1 MKKRAL
7 SWLLALTMLL
17 TLAPQTLPVWA
28 SATGEKSS
36 TATQTESKLSANTY
50 SALGLSRN
58 VDTSALPKGQQPYGK
73 AEPGN
78 TVATNVINELY
89 VNFNGSIHYGWS
101 ILDNIP
107 MEYRDDCEGNWTNS
121 RNFYG
126 AMDYWRPNQQPV
138 HYGNGNKKEGALFAE
153 NGSKTGGVHDDHLG
167 KSINSANKHLTYQY
181 SKSEAFSPNTGK
193 DNYVAEMT
201 IDSGSQVYLYIYQ
214 VEGGNKRYVRGKKV
228 CNASASGGDA
238 NDKTNIIY
246 NWEYDAMYDI
256 AAGDMDGDGYDEIA
270 VYAQNK
276 VYVYS
281 FKGGNLSSSPI
292 ATHDVTPPK
301 GTSSDARYKKLKTAV
316 VTLAFGDL
324 NADDKDELVIA
335 ENMTYG
341 SSNPA
346 QDNKVEIYALE
357 DSTLTSKENITLY
370 TTANA
375 TPFVNEVRIRYA
387 NVATGD
393 IDGDYQDELI
403 IAGYISANGNGQCSK
418 ENVAYMV
425 VKGDSKNNFENSG
438 WKRANHTIDL
448 LDRVVDN
455 KDQLIPP
462 VALTCAATQGVGHAE
477 QLFLGGWL
485 YSVNLGTSKNL
496 SDVTLTDLTQMSTN
510 REYKKDNGNKANK
523 EEIFVVNVVA
533 GNFNGNRNG
542 QEQIVYAFGMKH
554 DDSDRYW
561 YDIGYL
567 NKKDPGSTDADK
579 SSGYW
584 YGQEQVMNYESSY
597 NRDSSKARASLYL
610 SLTAVDCDDDSTLMR
625 YKGQTVTWTKPEV
638 LTVLQSAPYFQDLQ
652 DTRDYLNQGQTA
664 YGKGYGTGDKVT
676 TGASLKVG
684 TYVSYE
690 QDFSIFGVK
699 VASIQAEA
707 QSTHEFEYGFEAEKQ
722 KSIDIKYSGSA
733 GDDYAVVYAVP
744 YMEYQYETWVP
755 GYTVTRDNLNTYIAQ
770 KLGKAEGDVTDT
782 DRQKVM
788 DEFGITIGTI
798 VEGSWQPSSVM
809 VPMEPKTVL
818 ISVDA
823 YDEIAEQTEGLEP
836 IRGNILNSTPGE
848 PATYDTFGLRSEFER
863 IGTDQAVTTGKGGN
877 ISIEGSTETTKTH
890 NFNYSYEFEAKLG
903 AGAGGL
909 TVGVLGGFGA
919 NVGGGFSESTSKS
932 CAATVDNLPSDANK
946 YGFDWRF
953 GTREATLNGNPVLV
967 LEYQLSNVAQ
977 PPSMPR
983 NLRVDSVTAESVT
996 LKWDKVVG
1004 SGAYDIYQVSTTD
1017 PETKYFRARVPGTA
1031 DSYTDTNVNPNN
1043 SYTYCVQNISQ
1054 AGTKSI
1060 YSTTV
1065 KAITLTDAN
1074 GSFVIKQQ
1082 PGNKDNSIQT
1092 YVGGT
1097 ATATIEAEYL
1107 KNGEPK
1113 SLSYIWQQ
1121 YDTATKKWV
1130 SCSSGYGERLELSN
1144 VTEDMDG
1151 TKYRCQVLYDAN
1163 LYIYT
1168 DPVTLTI
1175 GKANSATTLE
1185 SNKTNQTVNA
1195 SYVKTETVTTGKTTG
1210 PLKETIND
1218 VTYLVYTK
1226 GNDITVYMKDG
1237 TYYSKNANN
1246 TVTELEQTPE
1256 NVQLTYVVKT
1266 TTSAT
1271 GDQPATETVEEKNI
1285 LFSKMEKDETFNAS
1299 EANVTYVYQAE
1310 PKNTSGDG
1318 EGSTDSES
1326 TAETYTAT
1334 EKYIVTDNTNVVVYH
1349 CQEAEKGDKP
1359 AIDFW
1364 FVSETNDASVT
1375 TQYAAD
1381 VQTATKLKIGNDDV
1395 DINDLV
1401 QATTEVDIVKTE
1413 ETYKEGD
1420 KVTLTATP
1428 SDQSQ
1433 PGLELSGKVVFK
1445 IVNSIGDGSKT
1456 VDAVIGEDGTA
1467 TAEWIPTA
1475 AGVYTITAAYEGN
1488 EKYMGSV
1495 SSQTITINVVVPEQ
1509 KTLMIDSPNSM
1520 TYGDAAIEL
1529 KTTLLKGAKNSES
1542 ASVETNLSKVTY
1554 SVKNADGTEV
1564 STGSTFDPTAAGTY
1578 TVTATY
1584 TIGSETLTATKSIV
1598 VNKRTV
1604 TIVPKVEGTGTTKT
1618 ATYSLANCMTSDES
1632 LFTNKIQVTCAGTAP
1647 NAVAGE
1653 YPYTVTYTPGEN
1665 EAAINSKYIVVIDT
1679 MHPYVLKDD
1688 MVTVTDK
1695 TSSNNGTVTL
1705 RYRSSSTDSYVDVYG
1720 DSVPK
1725 NAEVIAVASPKAGYR
1740 VKQWKVDE
1748 RAVTTGEGGTL
1759 NTAQTITVAQSAT
1772 TNHTVEAE
1780 FELVY
1785 HTLSFEV
1792 TDGSKQTGTVT
1803 AKYLKDSVESGTFVS
1818 GKQVSYFDRV
1828 QLTAKVN
1835 DGLSIKEW
1843 RITRNNGTPET
1854 LKIENEVYTGN
1865 SYVLS
1870 SITADTKVTVVTEN
1884 QTACTVNIHLV
1895 NTNGEPL
1902 TRGQVAFNGATQEAN
1917 PQGTFTYSGHKN
1929 DNLTV
1934 ALTLPSGLV
1943 VDEWLRKDDET
1954 NTSSALQ
1961 IGSFSNNKTT
1971 WNIVNL
1977 PTSLDLTVKCSTP
1990 NSYTVTKSTIVQSGT
2005 EDETGGTIEVY
2016 QIGRGDQVNAV
2027 LQGSDLLVKVKPVNG
2042 YQLLDVTC
2050 NNTSQMSQMG
2060 SGNEFRINGVN
2071 ENIIIVATFVKKPV
2085 VTFTAGSK
2093 GTIEVS
2099 NGPSVSGGTVP
2110 YGYKNNIVF
2119 TAKPEHGYEVDS
2131 WTVTGVTDPQGTPV
2145 ANSDNQ
2151 TYTYTPGAEGIT
2163 GDLTVTVSFK
2173 ALPKATVHFSVFD
2186 QTPSSGT
2193 HGTLTASVTRKGMD
2207 SYKVENSN
2215 TGSLEV
2221 YRDSVV
2227 RFTATPDSGYK
2238 VGVWQLNDAQWE
2250 NQPELEITGETT
2262 SPQNVQV
2269 QFDLIGDKVTYGFK
2283 SDGASDKAQI
2293 SAKYTPQGSSKE
2305 QDFKT
2310 ESTPGED
2317 GNITFTV
2324 SELDTDYEIEG
2335 WYVDGKKQDGETG
2348 PTFTHAVTKNVGLEV
2363 QVKIIR
2369 KSYPVKFSAT
2379 NGTVLA
2385 TVEGASITSGASVV
2399 GDKRVTF
2406 TATPVSNTGYTFAG
2420 WTVNGDEQDR
2430 MSTTLTLTI
2439 TQATT
2444 VSAKFTLNTVSYAVN
2459 YGVVGTETDRHGTLT
2474 AKVGSQTFTSGEPK
2488 PADSTVVFTAQP
2500 ESGYRVKGWYS
2511 NEGGTTAIDGTKVE
2525 QETYTIDS
2533 LTAEANVYVAFEKI
2547 PTYEITVTT
2556 TGLGHVT
2563 AKVNH
2568 VDAEITGGK
2577 LTVNHHDNVV
2587 FTAVP
2592 DTKQNLTNWTLDGDN
2607 KGNSSMTLTLDDVTN
2622 THDVTANFA
2631 TSQRITFRTIYDDSK
2646 GTLTAQA
2653 GYNTSLETI
2662 NASSTTGIQVDN
2674 GKKIVLTAKP
2684 NSGYMVE
2691 KWIVNTTEV
2700 TRTNMEDL
2708 GVTMEHYL
2716 SNELTIDNLSK
2727 STTVE
2732 VKFKQYNGH
2741 TIPGSNTGYTVTVV
2755 KYNPDTTYEGEN
2767 SGKVRKD
2774 GDITFTV
2781 SPATG
2786 YTGITKLMIN
2796 GYDCIEKSG
2805 TVSGC
2810 TAVTVDKIENGE
2822 VTVTVKGVTQDI
2834 SLTAEALKLQ
2844 TENKD
2849 LTEVPSGLS
2858 TKYTNLGPLENDLRA
2873 SVKTRNSK
2881 VENIRLLDIE
2891 LQYWNGSTWEKVTDK
2906 AHFPAG
2912 GITVEVPYSKLG
2924 DATKDDNFTVIH
2936 MLTVG
2941 MNGKQPGDVEEITPI
2956 TKGENGISFHVTSLS
2971 PFAIGWVKYVA
2982 PTPGGGGGGGGGG
2995 AVSTYTLTFDTN
3007 GGSAIDK
3014 ITKDSGTTIDLAAYK
3029 PTRAGYTFAGWFSD
3043 KALTKAVTSV
3053 KLTANTTVY
3062 AKWTQSGG
3070 TAENPF
3076 VDVKEGAYYY
3086 DAVLWAVEQKITSGT
3101 SATTFSPDASCTRAQ
3116 MVTFLWRAAGSP
3128 KVENGK
3134 NPFTDVKADAYYYD
3148 AVLWAVEKGVTS
3160 GTSATTFS
3168 PDATVTRGQTVTFL
3182 YRNAGSP
3189 EVSGTMP
3196 FTDVEA
3202 DAYYAKAV
3210 QWAVQQKITTG
3221 TSETTFSPMSDC
3233 TRGQIVTFL
3242 YRAK

>member
-101 ILDNIP
+101 VLDNLT
-107 MEYRDDCEGNWTNS
+107 MQYKDGEGINWTS
-121 RNFYG
+121 SDNFYG
-126 AMDYWRPNQQPV
+126 AMGYWRPNQQTV
-138 HYGNGNKKEGALFAE
+138 KYSTGSSTKGALFAT
-153 NGSKTGGVHDDHLG
+153 NKTAGEHDDHLG

-201 IDSGSQVYLYIYQ
+201 IDSASQVYLYIYQ
-214 VEGGNKRYVRGKKV
+214 VEGGNKRYVRSKFV
-228 CNASASGGDA
+228 CDARPSGGDA
-238 NDKTNIIY
+238 SDKTNIIY

-270 VYAQNK
+270 VYAQNC

-281 FKGGNLSSSPI
+281 FEDGTLSELIKKETVKPEVVNEGGG
-292 ATHDVTPPK
+292 K
-301 GTSSDARYKKLKTAV
+301 YKKLKTAV

-335 ENMTYG
+335 ENIGYGANNIADGKVGIYTLKTDESTKKNTLVKAMQDDISLGIPG
-341 SSNPA
+341 SSGIFN
-346 QDNKVEIYALE
+346 
-357 DSTLTSKENITLY
+357 
-370 TTANA
+370 NA
-375 TPFVNEVRIRYA
+375 APMVRYA

-403 IAGYISANGNGQCSK
+403 IAGYISSK
-418 ENVAYMV
+418 MPNATCNRGDIAYMI
-425 VKGDSKNNFENSG
+425 VKGGSDNQFTHSDWKAVDKNKN
-438 WKRANHTIDL
+438 RIDL

-462 VALTCAATQGVGHAE
+462 VALTCAATQGVGYAE
-477 QLFLGGWL
+477 QVFLGGYL
-485 YSVNLGTSKNL
+485 YSVTGANEQKTNVENYSLNA
-496 SDVTLTDLTQMSTN
+496 LTRISTN
-510 REYKKDNGNKANK
+510 REYKKDNGDKANK

-567 NKKDPGSTDADK
+567 NKKAPGPTDADQ

-597 NRDSSKARASLYL
+597 NRDDNKARASLYL
-610 SLTAVDCDDDSTLMR
+610 SLAAVDCDNDSTLMR

-652 DTRDYLNQGQTA
+652 DTRDYINQGQTG
-664 YGKGYGTGDKVT
+664 YGKGSSSSSSAIAGT
-676 TGASLKVG
+676 SLKVG
-684 TYVSYE
+684 TYVSFE
-690 QDFSIFGVK
+690 QDFSVFGVK

-707 QSTHEFEYGFEAEKQ
+707 QSTHEFEYEFQSTKE
-722 KSIDIKYSGSA
+722 KSIEVRYSGSA

-755 GYTVTRDNLNTYIAQ
+755 GYTVTDDNLNTYIAQ
-770 KLGKAEGDVTDT
+770 KLGKEEGAVTPEE
-782 DRQKVM
+782 RAKVKQ
-788 DEFGITIGTI
+788 EFGITVGTK

-809 VPMEPKTVL
+809 VPMKPATVL
-818 ISVDA
+818 ITVDD
-823 YDEIAEQTEGLEP
+823 YDAIAEQTEGLEP

-848 PATYDTFGLRSEFER
+848 PATYDKINSRGNFNK
-863 IGTDQAVTTGKGGN
+863 IGDQQRVTTAEGGN
-877 ISIEGSTETTKTH
+877 VSLEATTADTTAH
-890 NFNYSYEFEAKLG
+890 TFAYNYEFEAKAG
-903 AGAGGL
+903 AGAGGV
-909 TVGVLGGFGA
+909 TVGVLAGLGTTA
-919 NVGGGFSESTSKS
+919 GGGISSSQS
-932 CAATVDNLPSDANK
+932 NSYSATVDNLPKDASK
-946 YGFDWRF
+946 YGFAWQF
-953 GTREATLNGNPVLV
+953 GYRKAKLNNNDVLV
-967 LEYQLSNVAQ
+967 LEYQLDNVAQ
-977 PPSMPR
+977 LPSMPK

-1082 PGNKDNSIQT
+1082 PGDKDNSIQT

-1334 EKYIVTDNTNVVVYH
+1334 EKYIVTDNNDVVVYH
-1349 CQEAEKGDKP
+1349 CQKDAEGETP

-1364 FVSETNDASVT
+1364 FVQSGDNK
-1375 TQYAAD
+1375 YAAD
-1381 VQTATKLKIGNDDV
+1381 VQTATKLKIGNDYV

-1401 QATTEVDIVKTE
+1401 QATMEVPVVKTE
-1413 ETYKEGD
+1413 EIYKEGD

-1428 SDQSQ
+1428 SDPSQS
-1433 PGLELSGKVVFK
+1433 GLKLSGKVVFK

-1456 VDAVIGEDGTA
+1456 VDATIGDNGTA

-1495 SSQTITINVVVPEQ
+1495 SGQTITINVVVPEQ

-1520 TYGDAAIEL
+1520 TYGDAAIKL
-1529 KTTLLKGAKNSES
+1529 KTTLLKGATTDDPT
-1542 ASVETNLSKVTY
+1542 SVATSLSNGVTY
-1554 SVKNADGTEV
+1554 SVKNADGTAV
-1564 STGSTFDPTAAGTY
+1564 PIAGSTFDPTAAGTY

-1604 TIVPKVEGTGTTKT
+1604 TIVPKVDKDTKNTSFEPVGIANDTDKALFSLKTKQNQTGNVDI
-1618 ATYSLANCMTSDES
+1618 S
-1632 LFTNKIQVTCAGTAP
+1632 CAGINTTA
-1647 NAVAGE
+1647 AGE
-1653 YPYTVTYTPGEN
+1653 YRITVTYTATPEIDKN
-1665 EAAINSKYIVVIDT
+1665 YIVVCDNTQVYEIKDNVVKVT
-1679 MHPYVLKDD
+1679 NATNNSNGSVELKYSLKD
-1688 MVTVTDK
+1688 
-1695 TSSNNGTVTL
+1695 SNDLV
-1705 RYRSSSTDSYVDVYG
+1705 SVYG
-1720 DSVPK
+1720 TSMDIPK
-1725 NAEVIAVASPKAGYR
+1725 NAKLIAVASPKRGYR
-1740 VKQWKVDE
+1740 VEKWTEKVGEAQEDTIFSSGNVYETSNTITIPSGKLQTDKYSIRADFAEVYYNLTIGFQPDKTGSIEAYYLTDDGMKGDTFYSSTSPSLTPTTATKKLSPLKKVRITATPSKDQVISGWKIYSGTDSE
-1748 RAVTTGEGGTL
+1748 GTL
-1759 NTAQTITVAQSAT
+1759 VKNDDGT
-1772 TNHTVEAE
+1772 T
-1780 FELVY
+1780 
-1785 HTLSFEV
+1785 
-1792 TDGSKQTGTVT
+1792 
-1803 AKYLKDSVESGTFVS
+1803 
-1818 GKQVSYFDRV
+1818 
-1828 QLTAKVN
+1828 
-1835 DGLSIKEW
+1835 
-1843 RITRNNGTPET
+1843 
-1854 LKIENEVYTGN
+1854 YTGN
-1865 SYVLS
+1865 TYTVS
-1870 SITADTKVTVVTEN
+1870 SINANTKVEVETAKKTEKAIKVT
-1884 QTACTVNIHLV
+1884 LV
-1895 NTNGEPL
+1895 GQDGVKLGE
-1902 TRGQVAFNGATQEAN
+1902 QASVSFNGGAATISEDGN
-1917 PQGTFTYSGHKN
+1917 YTYSTAQHDN
-1929 DNLTV
+1929 VVINLTV
-1934 ALTLPSGLV
+1934 PDSL
-1943 VDEWLRKDDET
+1943 
-1954 NTSSALQ
+1954 
-1961 IGSFSNNKTT
+1961 
-1971 WNIVNL
+1971 IVNNWTAGEGQTIPGNL
-1977 PTSLDLTVKCSTP
+1977 STDKKTLSISDLQDSLDLTVHCKAP
-1990 NSYTVTKSTIVQSGT
+1990 NSYGVTVEQKIGDATVTDALPATITIKKNGTDDTVNWSSSDDNKVPEATILRVIIQEKEGYELQSVSCNGTVQTTQDT
-2005 EDETGGTIEVY
+2005 EGGKAFT
-2016 QIGRGDQVNAV
+2016 
-2027 LQGSDLLVKVKPVNG
+2027 
-2042 YQLLDVTC
+2042 
-2050 NNTSQMSQMG
+2050 
-2060 SGNEFRINGVN
+2060 INGVYAGVN
-2071 ENIIIVATFVKKPV
+2071 IVATFVKLEEYT
-2085 VTFTAGSK
+2085 VTFSVVDT
-2093 GTIEVS
+2093 
-2099 NGPSVSGGTVP
+2099 NGDEEGGT
-2110 YGYKNNIVF
+2110 N
-2119 TAKPEHGYEVDS
+2119 
-2131 WTVTGVTDPQGTPV
+2131 
-2145 ANSDNQ
+2145 
-2151 TYTYTPGAEGIT
+2151 GI
-2163 GDLTVTVSFK
+2163 
-2173 ALPKATVHFSVFD
+2173 
-2186 QTPSSGT
+2186 
-2193 HGTLTASVTRKGMD
+2193 LTAIAERKG
-2207 SYKVENSN
+2207 
-2215 TGSLEV
+2215 
-2221 YRDSVV
+2221 
-2227 RFTATPDSGYK
+2227 
-2238 VGVWQLNDAQWE
+2238 
-2250 NQPELEITGETT
+2250 
-2262 SPQNVQV
+2262 
-2269 QFDLIGDKVTYGFK
+2269 
-2283 SDGASDKAQI
+2283 KA
-2293 SAKYTPQGSSKE
+2293 
-2305 QDFKT
+2305 
-2310 ESTPGED
+2310 
-2317 GNITFTV
+2317 
-2324 SELDTDYEIEG
+2324 YEIGSE
-2335 WYVDGKKQDGETG
+2335 
-2348 PTFTHAVTKNVGLEV
+2348 N
-2363 QVKIIR
+2363 
-2369 KSYPVKFSAT
+2369 
-2379 NGTVLA
+2379 TVY
-2385 TVEGASITSGASVV
+2385 EGAT
-2399 GDKRVTF
+2399 VTF
-2406 TATPVSNTGYTFAG
+2406 TATPAKGYCVKEWQINNQPKQNYLGKTLTLKPEDITENTEVTVQFTPIGDTATFSAGENGRITSVKLGEQEVSNFAGGFTLTPGASIEVTAEPETGYEVEQWLVNGIEQSETGNTFTYTAQATG
-2420 WTVNGDEQDR
+2420 SVGAAISVSFQQVKYPVTWEGANGRVAATGYDGSSAEIRGGTNVTFTATPENGYKFDHWTVNGVRD
-2430 MSTTLTLTI
+2430 TT
-2439 TQATT
+2439 ATT
-2444 VSAKFTLNTVSYAVN
+2444 NAFKWKLPNGQAADTPVTAYNIQAVCVPDTQSYTVTYAAEAPEN
-2459 YGVVGTETDRHGTLT
+2459 GTVTTPGGDSGSITVASGTNL
-2474 AKVGSQTFTSGEPK
+2474 TFTAHPNQYYHVKTWKLDNIPVDGS
-2488 PADSTVVFTAQP
+2488 ANQNTYTLSNVAAAHTVTVVFAKAVKY
-2500 ESGYRVKGWYS
+2500 EVGYAV
-2511 NEGGTTAIDGTKVE
+2511 IDGAGQIIATE
-2525 QETYTIDS
+2525 NG
-2533 LTAEANVYVAFEKI
+2533 AELKLKANQKQD
-2547 PTYEITVTT
+2547 
-2556 TGLGHVT
+2556 
-2563 AKVNH
+2563 
-2568 VDAEITGGK
+2568 VDAASK
-2577 LTVNHHDNVV
+2577 LVFAAKPTTQNMVAEWTVN
-2587 FTAVP
+2587 
-2592 DTKQNLTNWTLDGDN
+2592 
-2607 KGNSSMTLTLDDVTN
+2607 N
-2622 THDVTANFA
+2622 T
-2631 TSQRITFRTIYDDSK
+2631 
-2646 GTLTAQA
+2646 
-2653 GYNTSLETI
+2653 
-2662 NASSTTGIQVDN
+2662 
-2674 GKKIVLTAKP
+2674 P
-2684 NSGYMVE
+2684 
-2691 KWIVNTTEV
+2691 V
-2700 TRTNMEDL
+2700 TRTNMEEL

-2716 SNELTIDNLSK
+2716 SNTLTIDSLDKNV
-2727 STTVE
+2727 TVK
-2732 VKFKQYNGH
+2732 VKFIQYAPISIPTAGTDYTIDATNGRV
-2741 TIPGSNTGYTVTVV
+2741 PAE
-2755 KYNPDTTYEGEN
+2755 TYAGAPET
-2767 SGKVRKD
+2767 KIRKN
-2774 GDITFTV
+2774 GDLTFTV
-2781 SPATG
+2781 KPNGDEHYMTIG
-2786 YTGITKLMIN
+2786 TLVIN
-2796 GYDCIEKSG
+2796 GYDCIANKVTNEATYKAKCDS
-2805 TVSGC
+2805 VSAKKNDDGSY
-2810 TAVTVDKIENGE
+2810 
-2822 VTVTVKGVTQDI
+2822 TVTITNVKDEVEKTIVAHQVIVGGLTVPMAFAGKEELDSAEKIRTKLKASFTGSKDGMAFYDI
-2834 SLTAEALKLQ
+2834 ALKYYNGTQ
-2844 TENKD
+2844 WVDVDE
-2849 LTEVPSGLS
+2849 
-2858 TKYTNLGPLENDLRA
+2858 TNFPA
-2873 SVKTRNSK
+2873 
-2881 VENIRLLDIE
+2881 
-2891 LQYWNGSTWEKVTDK
+2891 NGVDVVLPYPTGTDK
-2906 AHFPAG
+2906 QDRFQ
-2912 GITVEVPYSKLG
+2912 IV
-2924 DATKDDNFTVIH
+2924 H
-2936 MLTVG
+2936 MLTHSG
-2941 MNGKQPGDVEEITPI
+2941 HEGEIERI
-2956 TKGENGISFHVTSLS
+2956 TASNETDGLHFHVNSLS
-2971 PFAIGWVKYVA
+2971 PFGVSWVKYVA
-2982 PTPGGGGGGGGGG
+2982 PTPGGGGGGGGGV
-2995 AVSTYTLTFDTN
+2995 VSTYTLTFDTN

-3014 ITKDSGTTIDLAAYK
+3014 ITKDSGTTIDLATYK
-3029 PTRAGYTFAGWFSD
+3029 PTRSGYTFAGWFSD

-3062 AKWTQSGG
+3062 AKWTQSG
-3070 TAENPF
+3070 TAQNPF
-3076 VDVKEGAYYY
+3076 VDVKEG
-3086 DAVLWAVEQKITSGT
+3086 
-3101 SATTFSPDASCTRAQ
+3101 
-3116 MVTFLWRAAGSP
+3116 
-3128 KVENGK
+3128 
-3134 NPFTDVKADAYYYD
+3134 AYYYD

>member
-17 TLAPQTLPVWA
+17 TLAPQALPTWA
-28 SATGEKSS
+28 SAAGTDESGSK
-36 TATQTESKLSANTY
+36 TETKLSANTY
-50 SALGLSRN
+50 SALGLSRD
-58 VDTSALPKGQQPYGK
+58 VDTTGLDDGKQPYGK

-101 ILDNIP
+101 ILDKLTMQYKTNIS
-107 MEYRDDCEGNWTNS
+107 DWTS
-121 RNFYG
+121 SDNFYG

-138 HYGNGNKKEGALFAE
+138 HYGTGNKKEGALFAKDGT
-153 NGSKTGGVHDDHLG
+153 NTGGAHNALG
-167 KSINSANKHLTYQY
+167 SSINSANKHLTYQY

-201 IDSGSQVYLYIYQ
+201 IDSASKVYLYIYQ
-214 VEGGNKRYVRGKKV
+214 VEGGNKRYVRSKFV
-228 CNASASGGDA
+228 CDASPSGGDA

-281 FKGGNLSSSPI
+281 FKGGTLSSSPI
-292 ATHDVTPPK
+292 ATHDVTPPT
-301 GTSSDARYKKLKTAV
+301 GTSDDAGYKKLKTAV

-341 SSNPA
+341 STNPEG
-346 QDNKVEIYALE
+346 DYKVGIYTLE
-357 DSTLTSKENITLY
+357 DSDLAPKETISLKIPHEVDGILG
-370 TTANA
+370 ANVMA
-375 TPFVNEVRIRYA
+375 RYA

-393 IDGDYQDELI
+393 IDGDYRDELI
-403 IAGYISANGNGQCSK
+403 IG
-418 ENVAYMV
+418 AYMSTYGSGKCATGGIAYMI
-425 VKGDSKNNFENSG
+425 VKGDSDNKYKNSG
-438 WKRANHTIDL
+438 WKVTANTIDL

-462 VALTCAATQGVGHAE
+462 VALTCAATQGVGYAE
-477 QLFLGGWL
+477 QVFLGGYL
-485 YSVNLGTSKNL
+485 YSVTGANEQKTNVENYSLNA
-496 SDVTLTDLTQMSTN
+496 LTRISTN

-561 YDIGYL
+561 YDIGYI
-567 NKKDPGSTDADK
+567 NKKNPGNSDSD
-579 SSGYW
+579 YW

-597 NRDSSKARASLYL
+597 NRDQNKSRASLYL
-610 SLTAVDCDDDSTLMR
+610 SLAAVDCDNDSTLMR

-638 LTVLQSAPYFQDLQ
+638 LTILQSAPYFQDLQ

-664 YGKGYGTGDKVT
+664 YGKGSSSGTSGT
-676 TGASLKVG
+676 AGGSLKLG
-684 TYVSYE
+684 TYVSFE
-690 QDFSIFGVK
+690 QDFSVFGVK
-699 VASIQAEA
+699 VASIEAEA
-707 QSTHEFEYGFEAEKQ
+707 QSTHAFTYDYEHTKTKELN
-722 KSIDIKYSGSA
+722 ITYSGSA

-755 GYTVTRDNLNTYIAQ
+755 GYKLPDNQLEYNKYLDEYIRNTRGKNKVDSDNNESAS
-770 KLGKAEGDVTDT
+770 
-782 DRQKVM
+782 
-788 DEFGITIGTI
+788 ITISDADRKK
-798 VEGSWQPSSVM
+798 VEDELGIYKGMEVKGSWQPSSVM
-809 VPMEPKTVL
+809 VPMDPAKVIL
-818 ISVDA
+818 SVDD
-823 YDEIAEQTEGLEP
+823 YDAIAEQTEGLEP
-836 IRGNILNSTPGE
+836 IRGNILNSTPGD
-848 PATYDTFGLRSEFER
+848 PLTYDGENVNNGFTA
-863 IGTDQAVTTGKGGN
+863 IGDWQTMTKAEGSN
-877 ISIEGSTETTKTH
+877 ISLESSTTVSEEH
-890 NFNYSYEFEAKLG
+890 NFAYNYDFEAKAG
-903 AGAGGL
+903 AGAGGV
-909 TVGVLGGFGA
+909 TVGVLAGFGTSA
-919 NVGGGFSESTSKS
+919 GGGVSTSNS
-932 CAATVDNLPSDANK
+932 TSYSATVDNLPKDADG
-946 YGFDWRF
+946 YTLSWQF
-953 GTREATLNGNPVLV
+953 GYRTAKLNNNDVLV
-967 LEYQLSNVAQ
+967 LEYRQKNAHAK
-977 PPSMPR
+977 PSLPQ
-983 NLRVDSVTAESVT
+983 NLRVNSVTANSVT
-996 LKWDKVVG
+996 LSWDPVVG

-1017 PETKYFRARVPGTA
+1017 SNTKYLRARVPGTA
-1031 DSYTDTNVNPNN
+1031 ESYTDTRVTPGS
-1043 SYTYCVQNISQ
+1043 SYTYCVKNITQ
-1054 AGTKSI
+1054 AGEESI
-1060 YSTTV
+1060 YSTNVVAT
-1065 KAITLTDAN
+1065 TLTDTN
-1074 GSFVIKQQ
+1074 GKFVISQQ
-1082 PGNKDNSIQT
+1082 PESKITT
-1092 YVGGT
+1092 YAGGT
-1097 ATATIEAEYL
+1097 TTATIDAEYL
-1107 KNGEPK
+1107 DKNGDPQTLDYFWER
-1113 SLSYIWQQ
+1113 
-1121 YDTATKKWV
+1121 YDSATKTWKYIGNGTTLSV
-1130 SCSSGYGERLELSN
+1130 SVPSN
-1144 VTEDMDG
+1144 EKQADAMDG
-1151 TKYRCQVLYDAN
+1151 TKYRCQVLYNSN
-1163 LYIYT
+1163 LYIYSE
-1168 DPVTLTI
+1168 PVTLTI
-1175 GKANSATTLE
+1175 GKANSATTLT
-1185 SNKTNQTVNA
+1185 SDNTSPTVNA
-1195 SYVKTETVTTGKTTG
+1195 SYVKTETVETSEQADVPVTETKDNKT
-1210 PLKETIND
+1210 
-1218 VTYLVYTK
+1218 YTK
-1226 GNDITVYMKDG
+1226 YKVKDDTTEKIVYIDEDGKYYTSNNGTVGSLITPDE
-1237 TYYSKNANN
+1237 T
-1246 TVTELEQTPE
+1246 
-1256 NVQLTYVVKT
+1256 NVQLTYAVKT
-1266 TTSAT
+1266 TK
-1271 GDQPATETVEEKNI
+1271 TVGG
-1285 LFSKMEKDETFNAS
+1285 
-1299 EANVTYVYQAE
+1299 V
-1310 PKNTSGDG
+1310 
-1318 EGSTDSES
+1318 
-1326 TAETYTAT
+1326 
-1334 EKYIVTDNTNVVVYH
+1334 
-1349 CQEAEKGDKP
+1349 
-1359 AIDFW
+1359 
-1364 FVSETNDASVT
+1364 
-1375 TQYAAD
+1375 
-1381 VQTATKLKIGNDDV
+1381 
-1395 DINDLV
+1395 
-1401 QATTEVDIVKTE
+1401 ATTEVDIKTIQFSSLTKQTPTEGETITYTSKDEDGTSITTYADCTVLAKYTDASNATTVYKCSTTVTDETTQENTTITFWFVQIKSGETVTQYPADIDTKTTITLDGTPVDLDDLEQVTQKENVKKEVQTYVKGTE
-1413 ETYKEGD
+1413 
-1420 KVTLTATP
+1420 VTLTATP
-1428 SDQSQ
+1428 SDPSQ
-1433 PGLELSGKVVFK
+1433 PRLKLSGKVVFK

-1456 VDAVIGEDGTA
+1456 VDATIGANGTA

-1520 TYGDAAIEL
+1520 TYGDAEIEL
-1529 KTTLLKGAKNSES
+1529 KTTLLKGATTDDPT
-1542 ASVETNLSKVTY
+1542 SVATSLSNGVTY
-1554 SVKNADGTEV
+1554 SVKNADGTAV
-1564 STGSTFDPTAAGTY
+1564 PIAGRTFDPTAAGTY

-1748 RAVTTGEGGTL
+1748 QAVTTGEGGTL

-1818 GKQVSYFDRV
+1818 GKRVSYFDRV

-1884 QTACTVNIHLV
+1884 QTACMVNIHLV

-1990 NSYTVTKSTIVQSGT
+1990 NSYTITKSTIVQSGT

-2027 LQGSDLLVKVKPVNG
+2027 LQGSDLLVKVNPVNG

-2050 NNTSQMSQMG
+2050 NDTSQMSQMG
-2060 SGNEFRINGVN
+2060 TGNEFRINDVN

-2085 VTFTAGSK
+2085 VTFTAGNK

-2099 NGPSVSGGTVP
+2099 NGPSVNGGTVP
-2110 YGYKNNIVF
+2110 YGYKNDIVF
-2119 TAKPEHGYEVDS
+2119 TAKPEPGYEVDS
-2131 WTVTGVTDPQGTPV
+2131 WTVTGVDNPKGTPV
-2145 ANSDNQ
+2145 TNSDNQ
-2151 TYTYTPGAEGIT
+2151 TYTYTPDPTTGIT
-2163 GDLTVTVSFK
+2163 SDLTVTVSFK
-2173 ALPKATVHFSVFD
+2173 ALPKATVEFSVVDKDGSAVEGGFD
-2186 QTPSSGT
+2186 GTIQATVARNGQSTPSEKVTSE
-2193 HGTLTASVTRKGMD
+2193 TLT
-2207 SYKVENSN
+2207 N
-2215 TGSLEV
+2215 V
-2221 YRDSVV
+2221 YRDSKVT
-2227 RFTATPDSGYK
+2227 FAAEPAAGYK
-2238 VGVWQLNDAQWE
+2238 VTKWLLN
-2250 NQPELEITGETT
+2250 GEEQTT
-2262 SPQNVQV
+2262 PPVLDIGEGDNGTTKKVQV
-2269 QFDLIGDKVTYGFK
+2269 QFEKISNEITYAIDPTSDTGHGAALDVTFLAKTSTSSEAVKSGNSVTTSGVLTVTVNGLNDGYEIESWTLNGAPYTSTDGKLTCNVSETQGADIKVTIVRKSYQITFSATEGGTITAKVDETALTSPASVKGDKQVTFTASTPETGYEFVGWKVDETTIQGDTNLTYTLDVSKDTTVQVCYTLTTAKYQVTYGII
-2283 SDGASDKAQI
+2283 Q
-2293 SAKYTPQGSSKE
+2293 
-2305 QDFKT
+2305 T
-2310 ESTPGED
+2310 EGQE
-2317 GNITFTV
+2317 
-2324 SELDTDYEIEG
+2324 
-2335 WYVDGKKQDGETG
+2335 
-2348 PTFTHAVTKNVGLEV
+2348 
-2363 QVKIIR
+2363 
-2369 KSYPVKFSAT
+2369 
-2379 NGTVLA
+2379 NGTLA
-2385 TVEGASITSGASVV
+2385 VSGLDSSGKANAGSNI
-2399 GDKRVTF
+2399 TF
-2406 TATPVSNTGYTFAG
+2406 TATPAEGYQVKQWYNAATSGTEIGVAENTTYEIKNLTANASVYVQFEPIPTYNI
-2420 WTVNGDEQDR
+2420 TVNVSGQGSVTAMVNEKPATITNNTLEVKRHDSVVLTAEPEAGHHLKEWTGGIASQANPL
-2430 MSTTLTLTI
+2430 TLTL
-2439 TQATT
+2439 
-2444 VSAKFTLNTVSYAVN
+2444 S
-2459 YGVVGTETDRHGTLT
+2459 
-2474 AKVGSQTFTSGEPK
+2474 
-2488 PADSTVVFTAQP
+2488 
-2500 ESGYRVKGWYS
+2500 
-2511 NEGGTTAIDGTKVE
+2511 
-2525 QETYTIDS
+2525 
-2533 LTAEANVYVAFEKI
+2533 
-2547 PTYEITVTT
+2547 
-2556 TGLGHVT
+2556 
-2563 AKVNH
+2563 
-2568 VDAEITGGK
+2568 
-2577 LTVNHHDNVV
+2577 
-2587 FTAVP
+2587 
-2592 DTKQNLTNWTLDGDN
+2592 
-2607 KGNSSMTLTLDDVTN
+2607 
-2622 THDVTANFA
+2622 DVTAPHAITANFEVNQGVPFK
-2631 TSQRITFRTIYDDSK
+2631 TEC
-2646 GTLTAQA
+2646 GTGGSLEAKA
-2653 GYNTSLETI
+2653 GYGNNLQPI
-2662 NASSTTGIQVDN
+2662 KADTGIQVDK

-2684 NSGYMVE
+2684 GDGKAVVWTVNNQPTNELSNTYTIDAISE
-2691 KWIVNTTEV
+2691 NTTV
-2700 TRTNMEDL
+2700 KADFEDL
-2708 GVTMEHYL
+2708 HLYAIPTATDNDTYSISSVTKYPADYGDANQIRKGGTL
-2716 SNELTIDNLSK
+2716 SFKLTPKKPVMGLQGLPDNAD
-2727 STTVE
+2727 V
-2732 VKFKQYNGH
+2732 VYNSD
-2741 TIPGSNTGYTVTVV
+2741 GSYTVTVTNV
-2755 KYNPDTTYEGEN
+2755 SSSIAVTATAYQVEAKGLNDYKVPQSLKDAKLNSITDIETKLKTTLTG
-2767 SGKVRKD
+2767 RKD
-2774 GDITFTV
+2774 GIVFYDIV
-2781 SPATG
+2781 LKAS
-2786 YTGITKLMIN
+2786 
-2796 GYDCIEKSG
+2796 DG
-2805 TVSGC
+2805 TP
-2810 TAVTVDKIENGE
+2810 VT
-2822 VTVTVKGVTQDI
+2822 T
-2834 SLTAEALKLQ
+2834 
-2844 TENKD
+2844 
-2849 LTEVPSGLS
+2849 
-2858 TKYTNLGPLENDLRA
+2858 
-2873 SVKTRNSK
+2873 
-2881 VENIRLLDIE
+2881 
-2891 LQYWNGSTWEKVTDK
+2891 
-2906 AHFPAG
+2906 FPANG
-2912 GITVEVPYSKLG
+2912 VYVTIPYPDGTNKQ
-2924 DATKDDNFTVIH
+2924 DTFRIVH
-2936 MLTVG
+2936 MLTVD
-2941 MNGKQPGDVEEITPI
+2941 MNGKKAGEVEEITPI

-2971 PFAIGWVKYVA
+2971 PFAIGWTKYVA
-2982 PTPGGGGGGGGGG
+2982 PTPGGGGGGGGG

-3062 AKWTQSGG
+3062 AKWTQNGG
-3070 TAENPF
+3070 TAQNPF

-3196 FTDVEA
+3196 FADVEA

>member
-17 TLAPQTLPVWA
+17 TLAPQALPTWA
-28 SATGEKSS
+28 SAAGTDESGS
-36 TATQTESKLSANTY
+36 TTETKLSANTY
-50 SALGLSRN
+50 SALGLSRDVN
-58 VDTSALPKGQQPYGK
+58 TSALPKGQQPYGK

-126 AMDYWRPNQQPV
+126 AMGYWRPNQQTV
-138 HYGNGNKKEGALFAE
+138 NYGSGSSSNGALFAKQ
-153 NGSKTGGVHDDHLG
+153 GSSPQNGGVHDDHLG

-201 IDSGSQVYLYIYQ
+201 INSASQVYLYIYQ
-214 VEGGNKRYVRGKKV
+214 VEGGNKRYVRSKFV
-228 CNASASGGDA
+228 CDASESGGNASDR
-238 NDKTNIIY
+238 TNIIY

-281 FKGGNLSSSPI
+281 FVNGVLSSPI
-292 ATHDVTPPK
+292 EKTTAAPSGVNENNGK
-301 GTSSDARYKKLKTAV
+301 YKKLKTAV

-341 SSNPA
+341 SQNPEGDYKVGIYTLEGSNLAP
-346 QDNKVEIYALE
+346 
-357 DSTLTSKENITLY
+357 KETISLKIPHEVDGILG
-370 TTANA
+370 ANVMA
-375 TPFVNEVRIRYA
+375 RYA

-393 IDGDYQDELI
+393 IDGDYRDELI
-403 IAGYISANGNGQCSK
+403 IG
-418 ENVAYMV
+418 AYMSTYGSGKCATGGIAYMI
-425 VKGDSKNNFENSG
+425 VKGDSDNKYKNSG
-438 WKRANHTIDL
+438 WKVTANTIDL

-462 VALTCAATQGVGHAE
+462 VALTCAATQGVGYAE
-477 QLFLGGWL
+477 QVFLGGYL
-485 YSVNLGTSKNL
+485 YSVTGANEQKTNVEDYELNA
-496 SDVTLTDLTQMSTN
+496 LTRISTN
-510 REYKKDNGNKANK
+510 REYKKDNGDKANK

-561 YDIGYL
+561 YDIGYI
-567 NKKDPGSTDADK
+567 NKKEPGDTNANS

-597 NRDSSKARASLYL
+597 NRDQNKSRASLYL
-610 SLTAVDCDDDSTLMR
+610 SLAAVDCDNDSTLMR

-638 LTVLQSAPYFQDLQ
+638 LTILQSAPYFQDLQ
-652 DTRDYLNQGQTA
+652 DTRDYLNQGQTG
-664 YGKGYGTGDKVT
+664 YGKGSSSSSSAIAGT
-676 TGASLKVG
+676 SLKVG
-684 TYVSYE
+684 TYVSFE
-690 QDFSIFGVK
+690 QDFSVFGVK
-699 VASIQAEA
+699 VASIEAEA
-707 QSTHEFEYGFEAEKQ
+707 QSTHEFEYEFQSTKE
-722 KSIDIKYSGSA
+722 KSIEVRYSGSA

-755 GYTVTRDNLNTYIAQ
+755 GYTLQGGNYVKYLNTYLSQ
-770 KLGKAEGDVTDT
+770 KLGKPESEITDEQR
-782 DRQKVM
+782 DKAAK
-788 DEFGITIGTI
+788 ELGITQNTT

-809 VPMEPKTVL
+809 VPMKPATVL
-818 ISVDA
+818 ITVDD

-848 PATYDTFGLRSEFER
+848 PATYDKINSRSGSFNK
-863 IGTDQAVTTGKGGN
+863 IGAQQRVTTAEGGN
-877 ISIEGSTETTKTH
+877 VSLEATTADTTAH
-890 NFNYSYEFEAKLG
+890 TFAYNYEFEAKAG
-903 AGAGGL
+903 AGAGGV
-909 TVGVLGGFGA
+909 TVGVLAGLGTTA
-919 NVGGGFSESTSKS
+919 GGGISSSQS
-932 CAATVDNLPSDANK
+932 NSYSATVDNLPKDASK
-946 YGFDWRF
+946 YGFSWQFGWRN
-953 GTREATLNGNPVLV
+953 AKLNNNDVLV
-967 LEYQLSNVAQ
+967 LEYQIKDVAQ
-977 PPSMPR
+977 LPSPPK
-983 NLRVDSVTAESVT
+983 NLRVESVTSDSVTLSWDPVT
-996 LKWDKVVG
+996 G
-1004 SGAYDIYQVSTTD
+1004 AGAYNIYQVGSD
-1017 PETKYFRARVPGTA
+1017 GETFPMKTLAGTA
-1031 DSYTDTNVNPNN
+1031 TSWTNTGLSNN
-1043 SYTYCVQNISQ
+1043 RSYTYVAETITQAGQKSLTSASVNTCTLEGNKENFKILTQPEVGETEAAAGDNISLTVT
-1054 AGTKSI
+1054 AEYKNANGTLNDLHYRWQTYNTTTRKWENIDGATSQT
-1060 YSTTV
+1060 YTV
-1065 KAITLTDAN
+1065 KVTDQN
-1074 GSFVIKQQ
+1074 
-1082 PGNKDNSIQT
+1082 
-1092 YVGGT
+1092 
-1097 ATATIEAEYL
+1097 
-1107 KNGEPK
+1107 
-1113 SLSYIWQQ
+1113 
-1121 YDTATKKWV
+1121 
-1130 SCSSGYGERLELSN
+1130 
-1144 VTEDMDG
+1144 DG
-1151 TKYRCQVLYDAN
+1151 KRYRCQVYSSASLYLYSKEVTLKVGRSTTMTTLNKPAETVYSAYTKTSTVPAKDAEGKQQFVQVQATDAT
-1163 LYIYT
+1163 YT
-1168 DPVTLTI
+1168 DRY
-1175 GKANSATTLE
+1175 KYQY
-1185 SNKTNQTVNA
+1185 KTEGTPITV
-1195 SYVKTETVTTGKTTG
+1195 YVKTETTTAT
-1210 PLKETIND
+1210 
-1218 VTYLVYTK
+1218 
-1226 GNDITVYMKDG
+1226 DG
-1237 TYYSKNANN
+1237 T
-1246 TVTELEQTPE
+1246 
-1256 NVQLTYVVKT
+1256 KT
-1266 TTSAT
+1266 TTTTYYNDSGTPVTPTKKYTLSYQKPQTGETEAQEIRTEISAPT
-1271 GDQPATETVEEKNI
+1271 EDTLPTEPVKYSKKNEAGADEEYVASKAFKIKIDATDAMLYFHQGSN
-1285 LFSKMEKDETFNAS
+1285 DEDSLPDLWF
-1299 EANVTYVYQAE
+1299 V
-1310 PKNTSGDG
+1310 KIG
-1318 EGSTDSES
+1318 EN
-1326 TAETYTAT
+1326 TYTADL
-1334 EKYIVTDNTNVVVYH
+1334 EEY
-1349 CQEAEKGDKP
+1349 
-1359 AIDFW
+1359 
-1364 FVSETNDASVT
+1364 ET
-1375 TQYAAD
+1375 
-1381 VQTATKLKIGNDDV
+1381 LKIGETEIDITALEPVMV
-1395 DINDLV
+1395 DTSEQIM
-1401 QATTEVDIVKTE
+1401 TEVQEPQDGQE
-1413 ETYKEGD
+1413 
-1420 KVTLTATP
+1420 VTLTANV
-1428 SDQSQ
+1428 
-1433 PGLELSGKVVFK
+1433 GKENEGGQKIDGSVTFK
-1445 IVNSIGDGSKT
+1445 IVNTTGYGGVTET
-1456 VDAVIGEDGTA
+1456 VQVGTDGTA
-1467 TAEWIPTA
+1467 TMNWKPTT
-1475 AGVYTITAAYEGN
+1475 AGVYVVTAIYSGSEMFKESQSQSYTINVVTPGEQKLVLSGENMTYGESKTLTATLFEGGSASGTTNVSTTDVSNNVTYTVMRDGTDVTNQNELSSSGTFTPKQAGTYTITASYTDPSAAEQVEGESGKAN
-1488 EKYMGSV
+1488 NV
-1495 SSQTITINVVVPEQ
+1495 ITSTKVITVNR
-1509 KTLMIDSPNSM
+1509 KT
-1520 TYGDAAIEL
+1520 
-1529 KTTLLKGAKNSES
+1529 
-1542 ASVETNLSKVTY
+1542 
-1554 SVKNADGTEV
+1554 VK
-1564 STGSTFDPTAAGTY
+1564 
-1578 TVTATY
+1578 
-1584 TIGSETLTATKSIV
+1584 
-1598 VNKRTV
+1598 
-1604 TIVPKVEGTGTTKT
+1604 IVPKVNANKSITYDLPNIPEADKT
-1618 ATYSLANCMTSDES
+1618 AIRDAIDTSCIGLADGA
-1632 LFTNKIQVTCAGTAP
+1632 KAGI
-1647 NAVAGE
+1647 
-1653 YPYTVTYTPGEN
+1653 YPIVVTYKGDTTIDKKYLIVCDNDQKYEVKGDVVHVTNATTDSNGKVKLQYTDSKGNTYDVGEN
-1665 EAAINSKYIVVIDT
+1665 GQSLD
-1679 MHPYVLKDD
+1679 
-1688 MVTVTDK
+1688 
-1695 TSSNNGTVTL
+1695 
-1705 RYRSSSTDSYVDVYG
+1705 
-1720 DSVPK
+1720 VPK
-1725 NAEVIAVASPKAGYR
+1725 GVKLTATAMPNLGYR
-1740 VKQWKVDE
+1740 VEQWKVNSNTQMNG
-1748 RAVTTGEGGTL
+1748 VTPVTNPTFEIQIPENTTL
-1759 NTAQTITVAQSAT
+1759 ENW
-1772 TNHTVEAE
+1772 TVEATFTQIYYKLNYSIE
-1780 FELVY
+1780 NGGEI
-1785 HTLSFEV
+1785 
-1792 TDGSKQTGTVT
+1792 T
-1803 AKYLKDSVESGTFVS
+1803 AKYLTDNGGTGTPFNSGDQLS
-1818 GKQVSYFDRV
+1818 PLQKV
-1828 QLTAKVN
+1828 QLTAEPASGQAICEWQV
-1835 DGLSIKEW
+1835 DGETIK
-1843 RITRNNGTPET
+1843 NKDGT
-1854 LKIENEVYTGN
+1854 NYTGAT
-1865 SYVLS
+1865 YEVS
-1870 SITADTKVTVVTEN
+1870 SISKETSIVVKTEQTSECPVTVTVVGSDN
-1884 QTACTVNIHLV
+1884 QPLGNATVSFNPAREATDGTYPGQKNQSLTITLNIPDSLIVESWSTAA
-1895 NTNGEPL
+1895 
-1902 TRGQVAFNGATQEAN
+1902 GQEM
-1917 PQGTFTYSGHKN
+1917 QGTLSSDKKKLTIS
-1929 DNLTV
+1929 NL
-1934 ALTLPSGLV
+1934 
-1943 VDEWLRKDDET
+1943 R
-1954 NTSSALQ
+1954 SA
-1961 IGSFSNNKTT
+1961 
-1971 WNIVNL
+1971 
-1977 PTSLDLTVKCSTP
+1977 LDLTVKCVTP
-1990 NSYTVTKSTIVQSGT
+1990 NMYTVTQAVNA
-2005 EDETGGTIEVY
+2005 GGRIEVY
-2016 QIGRGDQVNAV
+2016 KGLTDNTPLSFTDSEVDVPQASLLRV
-2027 LQGSDLLVKVKPVNG
+2027 LVKPDDG
-2042 YQLLDVTC
+2042 YQVKSVTVGDTPPTL
-2050 NNTSQMSQMG
+2050 NDIIG
-2060 SGNEFRINGVN
+2060 SEDKSFVINSVYGPTTIHV
-2071 ENIIIVATFVKKPV
+2071 EFVKKPV
-2085 VTFTAGSK
+2085 VTFSVVTPTGENAHGSLTANNLPISDSPI
-2093 GTIEVS
+2093 TL
-2099 NGPSVSGGTVP
+2099 P
-2110 YGYKNNIVF
+2110 YGSTDVITF
-2119 TAKPEHGYEVDS
+2119 TATPNVGYEVDS
-2131 WTVTGVTDPQGTPV
+2131 WTVTGVDNPKGTPV

-2151 TYTYTPGAEGIT
+2151 TYTYTPNAETGIT
-2163 GDLTVTVSFK
+2163 SDLTVTVSFK

-2293 SAKYTPQGSSKE
+2293 SAKYTPNGSTKE
-2305 QDFKT
+2305 QNFT
-2310 ESTPGED
+2310 TGATPEENGK
-2317 GNITFTV
+2317 ITFTV

-2420 WTVNGDEQDR
+2420 WTVNGNEQ
-2430 MSTTLTLTI
+2430 MGTGTTLTLII
-2439 TQATT
+2439 TQDTT
-2444 VSAKFTLNTVSYAVN
+2444 VSAKFTLDTASYAVN
-2459 YGVVGTETDRHGTLT
+2459 YGVVGTETNKHGNLT
-2474 AKVGSQTFTSGEPK
+2474 AEVASWTFTSGATK
-2488 PADSTVVFTAQP
+2488 PADSKVVFTAQP

-2607 KGNSSMTLTLDDVTN
+2607 KGNSSMTLTLNDVTAMH
-2622 THDVTANFA
+2622 TVTANFV
-2631 TSQRITFRTIYDDSK
+2631 TSQRITFRTILGPN
-2646 GTLTAQA
+2646 GTLIAKA
-2653 GYNTSLETI
+2653 GDNTSLETI

-2708 GVTMEHYL
+2708 GVTMDHYL

-2755 KYNPDTTYEGEN
+2755 KYKPDTTYEGEN
-2767 SGKVRKD
+2767 SGKVRED

-2822 VTVTVKGVTQDI
+2822 VTVTVKGVTQAI
-2834 SLTAEALKLQ
+2834 SLMAEALKLQ

-2858 TKYTNLGPLENDLRA
+2858 TKYTNLESLENDLRA

-2891 LQYWNGSTWEKVTDK
+2891 LQYWNGSTWEKVTNK

-2956 TKGENGISFHVTSLS
+2956 KKNEDSISFHVTSLS
-2971 PFAIGWVKYVA
+2971 PFAIGWTKYVA

-3062 AKWTQSGG
+3062 AKWTQNGG
-3070 TAENPF
+3070 TAQNPF

-3134 NPFTDVKADAYYYD
+3134 NPFTDVQADAYYYD